1 MQIEKHSIF
10 SCFFIEDRNMGDN
23 SSITASQTL
32 VSKQL
37 YIILLTSVQ
46 WTLDI
51 TTQINENI
59 LCQ

>member
-1 MQIEKHSIF
+1 
-10 SCFFIEDRNMGDN
+10 MGDN